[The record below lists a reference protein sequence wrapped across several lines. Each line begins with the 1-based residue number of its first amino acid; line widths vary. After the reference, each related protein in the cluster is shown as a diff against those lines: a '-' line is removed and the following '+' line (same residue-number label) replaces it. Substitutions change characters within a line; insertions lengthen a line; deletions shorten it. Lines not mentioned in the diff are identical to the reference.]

1 MQENVKR
8 LYYLGLFA
16 LLVALVIA
24 FGPLN
29 SGRASASSTWQGAT
43 TYWANVR
50 TGPGTSYSIV
60 TVDAPNT
67 SVTVYATVSGQVI
80 WGGISNWYRVSSF
93 TSGPRYVYGGLIA
106 ATSSSS
112 GGVGAPSPT
121 APGKEI
127 LVTPSR
133 QWMWANQNAG
143 LALTPPLF

>member
-16 LLVALVIA
+16 LLVALAIA
-24 FGPLN
+24 FGPFN
-29 SGRASASSTWQGAT
+29 SGRAVASSTWQGAT
-43 TYWANVR
+43 TYSANVR
-50 TGPGTSYSIV
+50 PGPGTSYSIV

-67 SVTVYATVSGQVI
+67 SVTVYATVSGQVV

-93 TSGPRYVYGGLIA
+93 TSGPRYIYGGLIA

-121 APGKEI
+121 PPVKEI
-127 LVTPSR
+127 L
-133 QWMWANQNAG
+133 
-143 LALTPPLF
+143 LTLSPHWILL